1 MFFFDSRAFS
11 TQKGQSYTQE
21 QRKTLKRER
30 RLDGGKSRWWELFLL
45 DAFNHALECRFD
57 AVLTKIQVEYV
68 MTWWGLNW
76 VMLWLSLCHGYQI
89 SYRVVYRRATVFF
102 YRILQYTIYN
112 ITSIKLIVM
121 STFTNQLINTD
132 TPNTMYATIPAIQ
145 SSLTP
150 RSVDTLTSTCACR

>member
-1 MFFFDSRAFS
+1 
-11 TQKGQSYTQE
+11 
-21 QRKTLKRER
+21 
-30 RLDGGKSRWWELFLL
+30 
-45 DAFNHALECRFD
+45 
-57 AVLTKIQVEYV
+57 
-68 MTWWGLNW
+68 
-76 VMLWLSLCHGYQI
+76 MLWLSLCHGYQI

-150 RSVDTLTSTCACR
+150 RSVDPLTSTCACR